1 MTPPSV
7 GGEHLDAVREEL
19 DLSFSDLSFSD
30 LSFSDLWFRYVAVGG
45 RRWLPALTSH
55 LSHGQT
61 WSVEDHGHAVTALND
76 YGWRPYTVG
85 AG

>member
-19 DLSFSDLSFSD
+19 D

-61 WSVEDHGHAVTALND
+61 WPVGDHVHAVTALND
-76 YGWRPYTVG
+76 YGWRPYAVG